1 MNANNLSAIE
11 IDSLIS
17 HLTSE
22 KGGKDV
28 KISEN

>member
-1 MNANNLSAIE
+1 MNGNTLSAIE
-11 IDSLIS
+11 IDSLIC

-28 KISEN
+28 KMS